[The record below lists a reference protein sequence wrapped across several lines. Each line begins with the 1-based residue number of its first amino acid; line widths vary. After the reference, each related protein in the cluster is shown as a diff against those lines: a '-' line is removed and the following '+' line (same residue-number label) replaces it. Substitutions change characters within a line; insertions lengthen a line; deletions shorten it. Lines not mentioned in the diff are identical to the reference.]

1 MMQSLDVL
9 ILMGSKSDLPI
20 MQKAGA
26 VLDVFG
32 VAYKTMIRSAHRTP
46 EATVA
51 TVKEAEA
58 AGCKVFIC
66 GAGMAAHLAGV
77 VCSQT
82 VKPVIGVPI
91 ASGPLQGEDAL
102 HATVMMPPG
111 LPVATVGINGSKNAG
126 LLAVQML
133 AQNNEQLREQLLADR
148 AAQAEAILSEDLVV
162 EGAHGKQSV
171 AES

>member
-1 MMQSLDVL
+1 MEPLQVL

-20 MQKAGA
+20 MKKAEA
-26 VLDVFG
+26 VLVEFG

-46 EATVA
+46 EATMQA
-51 TVKEAEA
+51 VKDAED

-77 VCSQT
+77 VCSKT

-102 HATVMMPPG
+102 HSTVMMPPG

-133 AQNNEQLREQLLADR
+133 AQYDERLSQLLKDDR
-148 AAQAEAILSEDLVV
+148 NAQAEAILSET
-162 EGAHGKQSV
+162 
-171 AES
+171 